1 MSSPE
6 NAADRP
12 PQPLRDL
19 QTPALLIDELAVR
32 ANCRAML
39 ERTAR
44 AGVRLRP
51 HLKTAKSAAV
61 ARLATGGG
69 DGLTV
74 STVAEVAYFARAGYR
89 DLTYA
94 VGIVPGKIDA
104 LAAIC
109 RETGT
114 HTTLILD
121 HPATAAPVAA
131 RAAECDAAF
140 DVLIEI
146 DTGGRRGGVLPGS
159 DILLDLA
166 QAIAAAPNLRLTGV
180 LTHAGHSYHAHSP
193 AEIEAIAEDERRGAV
208 TAAARLRAAGFP
220 CPVVSIGS
228 TPTILR
234 GRSFEGIT
242 EVRPGVYTLFDLTQF
257 CLGLCA
263 LSDIAASVLATVIG
277 HNRSAGALVI
287 DAGALALSKDISAS
301 EFRPD
306 IGYGLVQSLP
316 GTAPSGGGLCVRDV
330 YQEHGLVGPADGSEP
345 DWSKHPIG
353 SRLRILPHHVCMTA
367 AAFDEFHVVDRNG
380 NVCAVWDKARLWF

>member
-104 LAAIC
+104 M
-109 RETGT
+109 
-114 HTTLILD
+114 
-121 HPATAAPVAA
+121 ATWASVAA
-131 RAAECDAAF
+131 MGE
-140 DVLIEI
+140 
-146 DTGGRRGGVLPGS
+146 
-159 DILLDLA
+159 
-166 QAIAAAPNLRLTGV
+166 
-180 LTHAGHSYHAHSP
+180 
-193 AEIEAIAEDERRGAV
+193 
-208 TAAARLRAAGFP
+208 
-220 CPVVSIGS
+220 
-228 TPTILR
+228 
-234 GRSFEGIT
+234 
-242 EVRPGVYTLFDLTQF
+242 
-257 CLGLCA
+257 
-263 LSDIAASVLATVIG
+263 
-277 HNRSAGALVI
+277 
-287 DAGALALSKDISAS
+287 
-301 EFRPD
+301 
-306 IGYGLVQSLP
+306 
-316 GTAPSGGGLCVRDV
+316 
-330 YQEHGLVGPADGSEP
+330 
-345 DWSKHPIG
+345 
-353 SRLRILPHHVCMTA
+353 
-367 AAFDEFHVVDRNG
+367 
-380 NVCAVWDKARLWF
+380 